1 MVEVCLIETLVLFLR
16 VKRLVLGVKKD
27 PAVGIVGKDGI
38 PSRNAPRRSYL
49 KLLLFLLRPMVF
61 FIYSLVVG
69 GVFRR
74 PPSISIQ
81 DGVWG

>member
-38 PSRNAPRRSYL
+38 PSRNAPRR
-49 KLLLFLLRPMVF
+49 
-61 FIYSLVVG
+61 
-69 GVFRR
+69 
-74 PPSISIQ
+74 
-81 DGVWG
+81 